1 MQEDRK
7 GGTNPPPRRR
17 ALLAGLGGA
26 AALSAIGGARAQ
38 GAGQGTGQGAAQGY
52 PNRAVTM
59 IVPFAPGGSTDFVAR
74 LLAQHLSTVLNGNF
88 VVENRAGGSGTVGHG
103 AVARARPDGYTLG
116 VSPTGTFALAPF
128 LFEKLPYDSD
138 NGFAPISL
146 LAGNAM
152 FVCVHSS
159 SNIRTYADLI
169 AAAKAQPGKLT
180 YASAGAGTIAHL
192 APELMLDMSGTEML
206 HVAYRSGGLQV
217 QAVLGRET
225 TMGFIDTVTAIPHIQ
240 SGDLRALAVT
250 SAARSP
256 QIPNVPTLA
265 ECGLAGYR
273 ATNDFGFFAPAGTP
287 PAIVAALSD
296 ASRRILAM
304 PEVKAR
310 LDGASIDIYAGTAEA
325 FPAYQAEEARRW
337 GDLIRRRNIRME

>member
-1 MQEDRK
+1 MREDTK
-7 GGTNPPPRRR
+7 GVPCRR
-17 ALLAGLGGA
+17 AVLSGLGGL
-26 AALSAIGGARAQ
+26 AALSVTGAGMARAQ
-38 GAGQGTGQGAAQGY
+38 GQGQGAAQDY
-52 PNRAVTM
+52 PNRTVTI

-74 LLAQHLSTVLNGNF
+74 LLAQHLTTVLHGNF
-88 VVENRAGGSGTVGHG
+88 VVDNRAGGSGTVGHG

-138 NGFAPISL
+138 KGFAPISL

-152 FVCVHSS
+152 FVCVHASS
-159 SNIRTYADLI
+159 DIRTYADLI

-180 YASAGAGTIAHL
+180 YGSAGAGTISQL
-192 APELMLDMSGTEML
+192 APEMMFDMAGIEML

-217 QAVLGRET
+217 QAMLGKET
-225 TMGFIDTVTAIPHIQ
+225 TMAFVDTVTAIPYLK

-250 SAARSP
+250 SAQRSP
-256 QIPNVPTLA
+256 QVPEVPTLA

-296 ASRRILAM
+296 ASRRILAL

-310 LDGASIDIYAGTAEA
+310 LDNASIDIYAGTSEA
-325 FPAYQAEEARRW
+325 FPAYQAEEGRRW
-337 GDLIRRRNIRME
+337 GELIRKRGIKME

>member
-1 MQEDRK
+1 MHEDST
-7 GGTNPPPRRR
+7 GTTCVSLRRR
-17 ALLAGLGGA
+17 AMLAG
-26 AALSAIGGARAQ
+26 IGGIGALPLIGRGDAGAQ
-38 GAGQGTGQGAAQGY
+38 APTQGY
-52 PNRAVTM
+52 PNRAVTI

-74 LLAQHLSTVLNGNF
+74 LLAQHLSTKLNGNF

-138 NGFAPISL
+138 KDFAPISL

-159 SNIRTYADLI
+159 SGINTYADLI
-169 AAAKAQPGKLT
+169 GAAKAQPGKLT

-192 APELMLDMSGTEML
+192 APELMLDMSRTEML

-217 QAVLGRET
+217 QAVIGRET
-225 TMGFIDTVTAIPHIQ
+225 NMGFIDTVTAIPHIQ
-240 SGDLRALAVT
+240 SGALRALAVT
-250 SAARSP
+250 SVGRSP
-256 QIPNVPTLA
+256 QMPEVPTLA
-265 ECGLAGYR
+265 ECGLTGYR

-287 PAIVAALSD
+287 PAIVAQLSV
-296 ASRRILAM
+296 AAREILVM
-304 PEVKAR
+304 PEVKSR
-310 LDGASIDIYAGTAEA
+310 LDAASIDIYAGTSEA
-325 FPAYQAEEARRW
+325 FPLYQAEEARRW
-337 GDLIRRRNIRME
+337 GDLIRRRNIKME

>member
-1 MQEDRK
+1 MQEDPI
-7 GGTNPPPRRR
+7 GEQPVPLCRRV
-17 ALLAGLGGA
+17 LLAGLGAVPLA
-26 AALSAIGGARAQ
+26 AAGAARAQ
-38 GAGQGTGQGAAQGY
+38 AQEY
-52 PNRAVTM
+52 PGRAVTI

-74 LLAQHLSTVLNGNF
+74 LLAQHLSARLNGNF
-88 VVENRAGGSGTVGHG
+88 VVENRAGGSGTLGHG

-138 NGFAPISL
+138 KGFAPVSL

-152 FVCVHSS
+152 FVCVHASS
-159 SNIRTYADLI
+159 GIKTYAELI
-169 AAAKAQPGKLT
+169 AAAKAQPGKLS

-217 QAVLGRET
+217 QAVVAREANL
-225 TMGFIDTVTAIPHIQ
+225 GFIDTVTAIPFIQ
-240 SGDLRALAVT
+240 SGELRALAVT
-250 SAARSP
+250 SAGRSP
-256 QIPNVPTLA
+256 QVPDVPTLA

-287 PAIVAALSD
+287 PAIVRQLSTAA
-296 ASRRILAM
+296 REILAL

-310 LDGASIDIYAGTAEA
+310 LEAASIDIYAGTSEA
-325 FPAYQAEEARRW
+325 FPPYQAEEARRW
-337 GDLIRRRNIRME
+337 GELIRRRNIRME

>member
-1 MQEDRK
+1 MPEDPN
-7 GGTNPPPRRR
+7 GGKPVGLPRR
-17 ALLAGLGGA
+17 ALLGSMGGIG
-26 AALSAIGGARAQ
+26 ALPLIGGRTAQ
-38 GAGQGTGQGAAQGY
+38 AQAQGY
-52 PNRAVTM
+52 PNRTVTI

-74 LLAQHLSTVLNGNF
+74 LLAQHLSTKLNGNF

-138 NGFAPISL
+138 KGFAPISL

-152 FVCVHSS
+152 FVCVHSAS
-159 SNIRTYADLI
+159 GINTFADLI

-206 HVAYRSGGLQV
+206 HVSYRSGGLQV
-217 QAVLGRET
+217 QALIARET
-225 TMGFIDTVTAIPHIQ
+225 NMGFIDTVTAIPHIQ

-250 SAARSP
+250 SIGRSP
-256 QIPNVPTLA
+256 QMPQVPTLA
-265 ECGLAGYR
+265 EAGLTGYR

-287 PAIVAALSD
+287 PAIVEQLSAAARD
-296 ASRRILAM
+296 ILAM

-310 LDGASIDIYAGTAEA
+310 LDAASIDIYAGTSEA
-325 FPAYQAEEARRW
+325 FPPYQTEEAQRW
-337 GDLIRRRNIRME
+337 GNLIRRRNIKME

>member
-1 MQEDRK
+1 MREDPTK
-7 GGTNPPPRRR
+7 AAPMRRR
-17 ALLAGLGGA
+17 ALLAGIGAVALPALGTGGA
-26 AALSAIGGARAQ
+26 HAQ
-38 GAGQGTGQGAAQGY
+38 AQGY
-52 PNRAVTM
+52 PNRTVTI

-74 LLAQHLSTVLNGNF
+74 LMAQYLSTGLNGNF
-88 VVENRAGGSGTVGHG
+88 VVDNRAGGGGTVGHG

-128 LFEKLPYDSD
+128 LFDKLPYDSD
-138 NGFAPISL
+138 HGFAPISL

-159 SNIRTYADLI
+159 SGINTYAELI

-192 APELMLDMSGTEML
+192 APELMLDMSGTQML

-217 QAVLGRET
+217 QAVIAKET
-225 TMGFIDTVTAIPHIQ
+225 TMGFIDTVTAIPYIQ

-250 SAARSP
+250 SVGRSP
-256 QIPNVPTLA
+256 QMPEVPTLA
-265 ECGLAGYR
+265 ECGLTGYR

-287 PAIVAALSD
+287 PAIVAQLSD
-296 ASRRILAM
+296 AARKILAT

-310 LDGASIDIYAGTAEA
+310 LDAASIDIYAGTSEA
-325 FPAYQAEEARRW
+325 FPPYQAEEARRW
-337 GDLIRRRNIRME
+337 GDLIRRRNIKME

>member
-1 MQEDRK
+1 MQEAPNGAK
-7 GGTNPPPRRR
+7 PLTLRRR
-17 ALLAGLGGA
+17 ALLAGLGGIG
-26 AALSAIGGARAQ
+26 ALPAIGTGDALAQ
-38 GAGQGTGQGAAQGY
+38 SQAY
-52 PNRAVTM
+52 PNRAVTI

-74 LLAQHLSTVLNGNF
+74 LLAQHLSTRLNGNF

-138 NGFAPISL
+138 AGFAPISL

-152 FVCVHSS
+152 FVCVPSAS
-159 SNIRTYADLI
+159 GINSYAELI

-217 QAVLGRET
+217 QAVIGREAN
-225 TMGFIDTVTAIPHIQ
+225 MGFIDTVTAIPHIQ
-240 SGDLRALAVT
+240 AGTLRALAVT
-250 SAARSP
+250 SVERSP
-256 QIPNVPTLA
+256 QLPQVPTLA

-287 PAIVAALSD
+287 PAIVRQLSEAA
-296 ASRRILAM
+296 REILAT
-304 PEVKAR
+304 PDVKAR
-310 LDGASIDIYAGTAEA
+310 LDAASIDIYAGTSEA
-325 FPAYQAEEARRW
+325 FPPYQAEEARRW

>member
-1 MQEDRK
+1 MQDDPT
-7 GGTNPPPRRR
+7 GAPPLRRR
-17 ALLAGLGGA
+17 ALLAGLGALPLAGTA
-26 AALSAIGGARAQ
+26 AARAQ
-38 GAGQGTGQGAAQGY
+38 APAY
-52 PNRAVTM
+52 PARAVTI

-74 LLAQHLSTVLNGNF
+74 LLAQHLSARLSGNF
-88 VVENRAGGSGTVGHG
+88 VVENRAGGSGTLGHG

-138 NGFAPISL
+138 KGFAPISL

-152 FVCVHSS
+152 FVCVHASS
-159 SNIRTYADLI
+159 DIKSYAELI

-192 APELMLDMSGTEML
+192 APELMLDMSGTQML

-217 QAVLGRET
+217 QAVLGREANL
-225 TMGFIDTVTAIPHIQ
+225 GFIDTVTAIPFIQ

-256 QIPNVPTLA
+256 QMPQVPTLA

-287 PAIVAALSD
+287 PGIVRQLSD
-296 ASRRILAM
+296 AARDVLAM
-304 PEVKAR
+304 PDVKAR
-310 LDGASIDIYAGTAEA
+310 LDAAAIDIYAGSAEA
-325 FPAYQAEEARRW
+325 FPAYQADEARRW
-337 GDLIRRRNIRME
+337 GDLIRRRDIKME

>member
-1 MQEDRK
+1 MPEDSNGAK
-7 GGTNPPPRRR
+7 PMTLRRR
-17 ALLAGLGGA
+17 ALLAGMGGIG
-26 AALSAIGGARAQ
+26 ALSLVGRGDARAQ
-38 GAGQGTGQGAAQGY
+38 AQAY
-52 PNRAVTM
+52 PNRAVAI

-74 LLAQHLSTVLNGNF
+74 LLAQHLSAKLNGNF
-88 VVENRAGGSGTVGHG
+88 VVESRAGGSGTVGHG
-103 AVARARPDGYTLG
+103 AVARARSDGYTLG

-138 NGFAPISL
+138 KDFAPISL

-159 SNIRTYADLI
+159 SGINTYADLI

-192 APELMLDMSGTEML
+192 APELMLDMSGTDML

-217 QAVLGRET
+217 QAVIGRET
-225 TMGFIDTVTAIPHIQ
+225 NMGFIDTVTAIPHIQ
-240 SGDLRALAVT
+240 SGALRALAVT
-250 SAARSP
+250 SVGRSP
-256 QIPNVPTLA
+256 QMPEVPTLA
-265 ECGLAGYR
+265 ESGLTGYR

-287 PAIVAALSD
+287 PAIVAQLSV
-296 ASRRILAM
+296 AAREILVM

-310 LDGASIDIYAGTAEA
+310 LNAASIDIYAGTSEA
-325 FPAYQAEEARRW
+325 FPPYQAEEARRW
-337 GDLIRRRNIRME
+337 GDLIRRRNIKME